1 MTTIAGRFVIE
12 ADDDPWLFMAVVCT
26 ISVLMIRAWRTMSVP
41 VGSAGQSRYRSF
53 GMWVADLHHFLDLP
67 EDTRP
72 DLRYRD

>member
-1 MTTIAGRFVIE
+1 
-12 ADDDPWLFMAVVCT
+12 
-26 ISVLMIRAWRTMSVP
+26 MSVP

-53 GMWVADLHHFLDLP
+53 EMWVADLHHFLDLP